1 MINSNSW
8 MQQVSQKL
16 AANAF
21 VPLPPEIYQPQGYK
35 YAARRSRF
43 EISKFGM
50 AEYFFTFAEIPNLT
64 PDVLQNY
71 SSAAFQFAMKNKT
84 VPLPC
89 GLFESVFCFA
99 VAITADLNQ
108 QLAQNIGETAPIKHW
123 SAFEMP
129 VVFDLA
135 SSSLHYFEKT
145 PVWGAAYYAGFRKEI
160 QSNLGSDK

>member
-8 MQQVSQKL
+8 MQHVSQKL
-16 AANAF
+16 AANSF
-21 VPLPPEIYQPQGYK
+21 VPLSAQIYQSQGYK
-35 YAARRSRF
+35 YAARRTRF

-64 PDVLQNY
+64 PDVLRSY
-71 SSAAFQFAMKNKT
+71 SSAAFQLAKTNKT

-89 GLFESVFCFA
+89 GIFEAVFCFA
-99 VAITADLNQ
+99 VVITANLHR
-108 QLAQNIGETAPIKHW
+108 QLAQSVCEIMPVKHW

-135 SSSLHYFEKT
+135 NGGLYYFEKT
-145 PVWGAAYYAGFRKEI
+145 PLWGAAYYAGFRREI
-160 QSNLGSDK
+160 QTNLS